1 METSKMQRQKELD
14 RLKMERDKK
23 FRLNEKVKIDRE
35 QMMEHVSAI
44 IMKHILA
51 AEIYILQS
59 SQGAQLFNEN
69 NQVKQEW
76 YI

>member
-1 METSKMQRQKELD
+1 METTKMQRQKELE
-14 RLKMERDKK
+14 RLKIERDKK

-44 IMKHILA
+44 IMKHILS
-51 AEIYILQS
+51 AEIYISQA

-69 NQVKQEW
+69 N
-76 YI
+76 